1 MAPVRIAT
9 MAPVRIATP
18 IGTHGS
24 AAGIPAKI
32 PENGH
37 PAIMCH
43 MSQGLK
49 RDSCTIPA
57 TPRSM
62 IMHVILG
69 VRCRSKGGSAVQ
81 VSGSW
86 QTALK
91 PSTIN
96 GSIYGCSYVHQLSGN
111 DPRTGRCKAS

>member
-1 MAPVRIAT
+1 